1 MNEEET
7 MSDQGRKMKRRDF
20 LRSAATVSVGS
31 VLGAGLASA
40 CRTESAPAAP
50 TPGGAAAEA
59 PAAAEQPTQ
68 AAGQAPA
75 VVQTMRDI
83 NVVGIF
89 PLSGFI
95 ASDGEEMRNGVVMAV
110 DEINALGGLVGHQL
124 KYIEVDDVDSV
135 GDQVTTAFQRAIDVE
150 KADVIFSGYHLTSSP
165 EFDICANAG
174 VLYYNNNTQKAWTDR
189 YASDPEKYWPIFQTD
204 PNDEWYGGGFAR
216 YLNQIVEAGQYT
228 PAAKTASILHGDDTY
243 STFIGT
249 TFNDTAKE
257 LGWEILM
264 KDTFTVGN
272 VADWGPMLSK
282 VRDTN
287 PAVFFS
293 VTYNPADNA
302 AMIKQ
307 WAANPIN
314 ALVYQQYGP
323 SVPEYLDLAGD
334 AANGVVWATVLGF
347 LPDQIGK
354 DWVAKYQ
361 AKFNLTPGFANA
373 PGGYDQVWV
382 WAKAVALAGDP
393 FDYKKVARMTEMGIH
408 RGVTGGSS
416 FEDHGGR
423 CYPWQVN
430 DPSLGQSHTIY
441 QIQNQEQVL
450 VFPDPYT
457 TGTFQLPPWF
467 S

>member
-1 MNEEET
+1 
-7 MSDQGRKMKRRDF
+7 MSPNKINRRTF
-20 LRSAATVSVGS
+20 LRSTVAAGAGSALVAGLGVACQGTAKTPEVTAAATPVG
-31 VLGAGLASA
+31 APTA
-40 CRTESAPAAP
+40 ESIARAPAQ
-50 TPGGAAAEA
+50 AAA
-59 PAAAEQPTQ
+59 
-68 AAGQAPA
+68 G
-75 VVQTMRDI
+75 RDI
-83 NVVGIF
+83 NVVILA

-95 ASDGEEMRNGVVMAV
+95 ASDGNEMRNGVKMAV
-110 DEINALGGLVGHQL
+110 DEINALGGLVGHKL
-124 KYIEVDDVDSV
+124 NYIEVDDKDST

-150 KADVIFSGYHLTSSP
+150 KADVIFSGYHLTSGP

-189 YASDPEKYWPIFQTD
+189 YQSDPNKYWSIFQTD

-216 YLNQIVEAGQYT
+216 YLNSLVETGQFKPT
-228 PAAKTASILHGDDTY
+228 SKTASILHGDDTY
-243 STFIGT
+243 SSFIGN
-249 TFNDTAKE
+249 TFNDTAKS
-257 LGWEILM
+257 LGWTILM
-264 KDTFTVGN
+264 KETFTVGN

-287 PAVFFS
+287 PGVFFS
-293 VTYNPADNA
+293 VDYNPADNA

-307 WAANPIN
+307 FASNPVP

-334 AANGVVWATVLGF
+334 AANGVVWATVLGY
-347 LPDQIGK
+347 LPDKIGQ
-354 DWVAKYQ
+354 DWVAKYKT
-361 AKFNLTPGFANA
+361 KFNETPGYANA

-382 WAKAVALAGDP
+382 WAKAAALAGDP
-393 FDYKKVARMTEMGIH
+393 FDYKKVAQMTEMGIH

-416 FEDHGGR
+416 FENHAGR
-423 CYPWQVN
+423 CYPWQTN

-441 QIQNQEQVL
+441 QIQNKQQVL

-457 TGTFQLPPWF
+457 TGKYQTPPWM